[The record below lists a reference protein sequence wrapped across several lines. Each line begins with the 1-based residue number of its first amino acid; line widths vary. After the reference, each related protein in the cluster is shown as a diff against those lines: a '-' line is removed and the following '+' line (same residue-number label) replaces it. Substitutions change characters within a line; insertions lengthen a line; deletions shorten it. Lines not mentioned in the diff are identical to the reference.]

1 MVELLCDPGGA
12 ARREN
17 HLPQKETSKE
27 NHSQLR
33 AWLRGRSEFEL
44 KYLEDWCRVEIAGQ
58 DDGVAGFSHFYRLVF
73 GRELPRHARDEW
85 LPAIYQAHAR
95 GKGAVIQAF
104 RGAAKTTTLSVAWV
118 AFRIGHKPECSN
130 LVVQAGDKAA
140 HDTSQQIADLIANS
154 QTWRA
159 VFPSVCPDTKQGWGA
174 AGYEVRRTDIDY
186 EEWRARCAKVKG
198 KDPTLLG
205 LGYRS
210 RALIGKHP
218 SGVLLIDDIHDEN
231 NTRSA
236 KELAMVRQIMKGT
249 ILPTVLPETWQV
261 MVGTPWVVNDVLAGL
276 QASGRYLAVRTPV
289 LRGGEIVWPERFS
302 KQDLDGIRQ
311 AVGEKEFARMYL
323 LDLDAA
329 SGSHLRRSWLN
340 SYPAEKISPAWPVVM
355 GVDYASTADQLNA
368 GRRDFFAVAIGRALP
383 GGTGVVLVDGF
394 RGKVS
399 QGEAEIQLKRLASLY
414 PTTQIIGVEAVGKG
428 EEFFHL
434 MLRTSRLPLQPV
446 NTGRSSKG
454 ERFEKGMA
462 PLFQFRR
469 AWVADVETPFIRS
482 FKDEWVRW
490 PQGEHD
496 DTLDAVYWMLYVG
509 APHLISTEGRQP
521 KHKNPFAELGRI

>member
-1 MVELLCDPGGA
+1 MLVLKGKQRGA

-17 HLPQKETSKE
+17 DLPQKRTA
-27 NHSQLR
+27 NDHIPRLA
-33 AWLRGRSEFEL
+33 AWLRGLPGERL
-44 KYLEDWCRVEIAGQ
+44 NRLENWCRVEIAGQ
-58 DDGVAGFSHFYRLVF
+58 DDGPAGFAQFYRLVF
-73 GRELPRHARDEW
+73 GRNLPKHAREEW

-95 GKGAVIQAF
+95 GKGVVIQAF

-118 AFRIGHKPECSN
+118 AFRIGHQPERSN

-140 HDTSQQIADLIANS
+140 HDTSQQIADLIAHN
-154 QTWRA
+154 QAWRT
-159 VFPSVCPDTKQGWGA
+159 VFPHVCPDVRQGWGA
-174 AGYEVRRTDIDY
+174 AGYEVMRTDLDY
-186 EEWRARCAKVKG
+186 SLWRARCVQVKG

-236 KELAMVRQIMKGT
+236 KELAMVRQVMAGT

-261 MVGTPWVVNDVLAGL
+261 VVGTPWVMNDVLAAL
-276 QASGRYLAVRTPV
+276 QASGRYLAVRTPA
-289 LRGGEIVWPERFS
+289 LRGAEIVWPERFS
-302 KQDLDGIRQ
+302 DQDLEGIRM

-329 SGSHLRRSWLN
+329 SGAHLRRNWLC
-340 SYPAEKISPAWPVVM
+340 SYPAEKINPAWPVVM
-355 GVDYASTADQLNA
+355 GVDYASTADQLTA

-383 GGTGVVLVDGF
+383 GGSGVVLVDGF

-399 QGEAEIQLKRLASLY
+399 QGEAELQLKRLAEQY
-414 PTTQIIGVEAVGKG
+414 PTTQMIGVEAVGKG

-469 AWVADVETPFIRS
+469 AWVADVETPFIRA
-482 FKDEWVRW
+482 FRDEWCRW
-490 PQGEHD
+490 PHGEHD

-509 APHLISTEGRQP
+509 APHLISTVRKQP
-521 KHKNPFAELGRI
+521 KAKNPFAELGR